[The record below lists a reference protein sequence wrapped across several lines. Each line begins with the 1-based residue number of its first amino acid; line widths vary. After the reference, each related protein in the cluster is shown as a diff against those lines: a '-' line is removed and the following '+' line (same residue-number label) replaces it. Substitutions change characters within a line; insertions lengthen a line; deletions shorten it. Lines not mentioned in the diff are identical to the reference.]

1 MGIQIVRLQ
10 DPVDFERMA
19 ELQELSIRKLLQ
31 QDYSTQQI
39 EALATTQDIRRVGSL
54 QLILLAKDDIEDRLV
69 GFVAMVRG
77 KPQIAGLYI
86 HPQFVRQGV
95 GSALLST
102 LMELACELGYRS
114 LYVISSVTA
123 TSFYQANG
131 FETIES
137 LSWLYLRGQWIRCI
151 LLRKALRPTPWIQT
165 MAENFAFTFFSS
177 IYTIQKC
184 IFALALVL
192 LSLLN

>member
-1 MGIQIVRLQ
+1 MGIQIMRLQ

-19 ELQELSIRKLLQ
+19 ELQDLSIRKLLQ
-31 QDYSTQQI
+31 PDYSTQQI
-39 EALATTQDIRRVGSL
+39 EALATTQDIRKQGSL
-54 QLILLAKDDIEDRLV
+54 QLILLAKDDTENQLV

-95 GSALLST
+95 GSALILT
-102 LMELACELGYRS
+102 LMELAAELGYRS

-123 TSFYQANG
+123 TSFYQSNG

-137 LSWLYLRGQWIRCI
+137 LAWLYFQGQWIRCTV
-151 LLRKALRPTPWIQT
+151 LRKTLRTTPWIQV
-165 MAENFAFTFFSS
+165 MAENFAFTLLGGA
-177 IYTIQKC
+177 YTIEKF
-184 IFALALVL
+184 IFALGLVL
-192 LSLLN
+192 LSLLS